1 MQPQAMSWR
10 STCTA
15 RRGIGAGMQRMHL
28 LLSASERR
36 ALHGALDAVVPAL
49 YALPDAR
56 KVRWSLDVDPID
68 LY

>member
-1 MQPQAMSWR
+1 MP
-10 STCTA
+10 
-15 RRGIGAGMQRMHL
+15 RRAGMQRMHL
-28 LLSASERR
+28 LLSSPERR

-49 YALPDAR
+49 YALPEAR